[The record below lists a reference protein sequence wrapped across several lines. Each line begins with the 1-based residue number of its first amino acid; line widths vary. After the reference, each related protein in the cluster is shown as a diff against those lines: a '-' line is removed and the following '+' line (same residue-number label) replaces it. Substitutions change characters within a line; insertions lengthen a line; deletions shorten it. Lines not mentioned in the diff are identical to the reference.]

1 MDVTPLSY
9 IDKLNNPIILISS
22 NKSPSLNL
30 ICYFKIL
37 MFILISVFQSFRYAH
52 KESPPLKITLV
63 ICYTVLALSVA
74 GVLLSGILGRLEWLA
89 LCAVCA
95 LALLSITLVLGK
107 NLRIQRMMTEDE
119 YSDDR

>member
-1 MDVTPLSY
+1 ML
-9 IDKLNNPIILISS
+9 
-22 NKSPSLNL
+22 
-30 ICYFKIL
+30 
-37 MFILISVFQSFRYAH
+37 Q
-52 KESPPLKITLV
+52 PLKITLV

-95 LALLSITLVLGK
+95 LAWRSITLGLCII
-107 NLRIQRMMTEDE
+107 LRCQRMMTEDE

>member
-1 MDVTPLSY
+1 ML
-9 IDKLNNPIILISS
+9 
-22 NKSPSLNL
+22 
-30 ICYFKIL
+30 
-37 MFILISVFQSFRYAH
+37 Q
-52 KESPPLKITLV
+52 PLKITLV

-74 GVLLSGILGRLEWLA
+74 GVLLSGILGRLEWLD

>member
-1 MDVTPLSY
+1 ML
-9 IDKLNNPIILISS
+9 
-22 NKSPSLNL
+22 
-30 ICYFKIL
+30 
-37 MFILISVFQSFRYAH
+37 Q
-52 KESPPLKITLV
+52 PLKITLV
-63 ICYTVLALSVA
+63 ICYTVLVLSVA

-89 LCAVCA
+89 CAVCA

>member
-1 MDVTPLSY
+1 MLRPSDKDTLQNIIATIKICCNHLRLLS
-9 IDKLNNPIILISS
+9 S
-22 NKSPSLNL
+22 
-30 ICYFKIL
+30 
-37 MFILISVFQSFRYAH
+37 
-52 KESPPLKITLV
+52 
-63 ICYTVLALSVA
+63 CYTVLALSVA

>member
-1 MDVTPLSY
+1 ML
-9 IDKLNNPIILISS
+9 
-22 NKSPSLNL
+22 
-30 ICYFKIL
+30 
-37 MFILISVFQSFRYAH
+37 Q
-52 KESPPLKITLV
+52 PLKITLV

-74 GVLLSGILGRLEWLA
+74 GGGLLSGILGRLEWLA

>member
-1 MDVTPLSY
+1 ML
-9 IDKLNNPIILISS
+9 
-22 NKSPSLNL
+22 
-30 ICYFKIL
+30 
-37 MFILISVFQSFRYAH
+37 Q
-52 KESPPLKITLV
+52 PLKITLV
-63 ICYTVLALSVA
+63 ICYTVLVLSVA

-95 LALLSITLVLGK
+95 LALLSITGK

>member
-1 MDVTPLSY
+1 ML
-9 IDKLNNPIILISS
+9 
-22 NKSPSLNL
+22 
-30 ICYFKIL
+30 
-37 MFILISVFQSFRYAH
+37 Q
-52 KESPPLKITLV
+52 PLKITLV

-95 LALLSITLVLGK
+95 LALSITLVLGK

>member
-1 MDVTPLSY
+1 MLRPS
-9 IDKLNNPIILISS
+9 DKDTLQNIIATI
-22 NKSPSLNL
+22 K
-30 ICYFKIL
+30 ICCNHL
-37 MFILISVFQSFRYAH
+37 
-52 KESPPLKITLV
+52 ITLV

>member
-1 MDVTPLSY
+1 MLRPS
-9 IDKLNNPIILISS
+9 DKDTLQNIIATIKNML
-22 NKSPSLNL
+22 
-30 ICYFKIL
+30 
-37 MFILISVFQSFRYAH
+37 Q
-52 KESPPLKITLV
+52 PLKITLV
-63 ICYTVLALSVA
+63 ICYTVLVLSVA

-119 YSDDR
+119 YSDDQVIAPHRLSPATIAKQSSEME

>member
-1 MDVTPLSY
+1 ML
-9 IDKLNNPIILISS
+9 
-22 NKSPSLNL
+22 
-30 ICYFKIL
+30 
-37 MFILISVFQSFRYAH
+37 Q
-52 KESPPLKITLV
+52 PLKITLV

-95 LALLSITLVLGK
+95 LALLSITLVL
-107 NLRIQRMMTEDE
+107 RIQRMMTEDE

>member
-1 MDVTPLSY
+1 ML
-9 IDKLNNPIILISS
+9 
-22 NKSPSLNL
+22 
-30 ICYFKIL
+30 
-37 MFILISVFQSFRYAH
+37 Q
-52 KESPPLKITLV
+52 PLKITLV

-74 GVLLSGILGRLEWLA
+74 GVLLSGILERLEWLA

>member
-1 MDVTPLSY
+1 ML
-9 IDKLNNPIILISS
+9 
-22 NKSPSLNL
+22 
-30 ICYFKIL
+30 
-37 MFILISVFQSFRYAH
+37 Q
-52 KESPPLKITLV
+52 PLKITLV

-119 YSDDR
+119 YSVYGERLRTDCDRRQ

>member
-1 MDVTPLSY
+1 ML
-9 IDKLNNPIILISS
+9 
-22 NKSPSLNL
+22 
-30 ICYFKIL
+30 
-37 MFILISVFQSFRYAH
+37 Q
-52 KESPPLKITLV
+52 PLKITLV
-63 ICYTVLALSVA
+63 ICYTVLVLLSVA

>member
-1 MDVTPLSY
+1 ML
-9 IDKLNNPIILISS
+9 
-22 NKSPSLNL
+22 
-30 ICYFKIL
+30 
-37 MFILISVFQSFRYAH
+37 FR
-52 KESPPLKITLV
+52 S
-63 ICYTVLALSVA
+63 
-74 GVLLSGILGRLEWLA
+74 LLSGILGRLEWLA

>member
-1 MDVTPLSY
+1 ML
-9 IDKLNNPIILISS
+9 
-22 NKSPSLNL
+22 
-30 ICYFKIL
+30 
-37 MFILISVFQSFRYAH
+37 Q
-52 KESPPLKITLV
+52 PLKITLV

-74 GVLLSGILGRLEWLA
+74 GVLLSGILRRLEWLA

>member
-1 MDVTPLSY
+1 ML
-9 IDKLNNPIILISS
+9 
-22 NKSPSLNL
+22 
-30 ICYFKIL
+30 
-37 MFILISVFQSFRYAH
+37 Q
-52 KESPPLKITLV
+52 PLKITLV
-63 ICYTVLALSVA
+63 ICYTVLTLSVA

>member
-1 MDVTPLSY
+1 ML
-9 IDKLNNPIILISS
+9 
-22 NKSPSLNL
+22 
-30 ICYFKIL
+30 
-37 MFILISVFQSFRYAH
+37 Q
-52 KESPPLKITLV
+52 PLKITLV
-63 ICYTVLALSVA
+63 ICYTVVVLSVA

>member
-1 MDVTPLSY
+1 ML
-9 IDKLNNPIILISS
+9 
-22 NKSPSLNL
+22 
-30 ICYFKIL
+30 
-37 MFILISVFQSFRYAH
+37 Q
-52 KESPPLKITLV
+52 PLKITLV

-74 GVLLSGILGRLEWLA
+74 GVLILGRLEWLA

>member
-1 MDVTPLSY
+1 ML
-9 IDKLNNPIILISS
+9 
-22 NKSPSLNL
+22 
-30 ICYFKIL
+30 
-37 MFILISVFQSFRYAH
+37 Q
-52 KESPPLKITLV
+52 PLKITLV

-119 YSDDR
+119 FRRQVIAPHRLSPATIAKQSSEME

>member
-1 MDVTPLSY
+1 ML
-9 IDKLNNPIILISS
+9 
-22 NKSPSLNL
+22 
-30 ICYFKIL
+30 
-37 MFILISVFQSFRYAH
+37 Q
-52 KESPPLKITLV
+52 PLKITLV

-107 NLRIQRMMTEDE
+107 NLRIQ
-119 YSDDR
+119 YDDRRRIFRRQVIAPHRLSPATIAKQSSEME

>member
-1 MDVTPLSY
+1 ML
-9 IDKLNNPIILISS
+9 
-22 NKSPSLNL
+22 
-30 ICYFKIL
+30 
-37 MFILISVFQSFRYAH
+37 Q
-52 KESPPLKITLV
+52 PLKITLV
-63 ICYTVLALSVA
+63 ICYTVLVLSVA

-89 LCAVCA
+89 LCVCA

>member
-1 MDVTPLSY
+1 ML
-9 IDKLNNPIILISS
+9 
-22 NKSPSLNL
+22 
-30 ICYFKIL
+30 
-37 MFILISVFQSFRYAH
+37 Q
-52 KESPPLKITLV
+52 PLKITLV

-74 GVLLSGILGRLEWLA
+74 GVLLSGILGRLERLA

>member
-1 MDVTPLSY
+1 ML
-9 IDKLNNPIILISS
+9 
-22 NKSPSLNL
+22 
-30 ICYFKIL
+30 
-37 MFILISVFQSFRYAH
+37 Q
-52 KESPPLKITLV
+52 PLKITLV

-74 GVLLSGILGRLEWLA
+74 GVLLSGILGRLEWLG

>member
-1 MDVTPLSY
+1 ML
-9 IDKLNNPIILISS
+9 
-22 NKSPSLNL
+22 
-30 ICYFKIL
+30 
-37 MFILISVFQSFRYAH
+37 Q
-52 KESPPLKITLV
+52 PLKITLV

-74 GVLLSGILGRLEWLA
+74 GVLLSDILGRLEWLA

>member
-1 MDVTPLSY
+1 ML
-9 IDKLNNPIILISS
+9 
-22 NKSPSLNL
+22 
-30 ICYFKIL
+30 
-37 MFILISVFQSFRYAH
+37 Q
-52 KESPPLKITLV
+52 PLKITLV
-63 ICYTVLALSVA
+63 ICYTVLSVA

>member
-1 MDVTPLSY
+1 ML
-9 IDKLNNPIILISS
+9 
-22 NKSPSLNL
+22 
-30 ICYFKIL
+30 
-37 MFILISVFQSFRYAH
+37 Q
-52 KESPPLKITLV
+52 PLKITLV

-74 GVLLSGILGRLEWLA
+74 GVLLSCILGRLEWLA